1 MNLRYRLADDARPHA
16 KTLLLATLLTVAL
29 WFIPFADVLTYPF
42 RLFVTFIHEGG
53 HALAS
58 IITGNGV
65 EFLHV
70 HTDGSGLMRSQT
82 QGGLLA
88 QTFISSA
95 GYLGSTLYGALLLFL
110 IRRAVA
116 ARIVLLASAGFIL
129 TMTIG
134 YGLWSPFTLASGV
147 LLALGLIAAAKF
159 LRPRAATFLMSF
171 LAVQCVL
178 NALFDLKT
186 LFYLSSPFGNEVQ
199 TDAANMAAATGIPA
213 FVWSF
218 IWIAVAL
225 LILSLA
231 MRTYTTV
238 RRASDSQPD
247 LPFEDEDEAEI

>member
-1 MNLRYRLADDARPHA
+1 MNLRYKLADDARPHA

-29 WFIPFADVLTYPF
+29 WFIPFADILTYPF

-53 HALAS
+53 HALAAVL
-58 IITGNGV
+58 TGNSV
-65 EFLHV
+65 QSLIV
-70 HTDGSGLMRSQT
+70 SPNASGEVMAT
-82 QGGLLA
+82 QGGLFSQL
-88 QTFISSA
+88 FVSSA
-95 GYLGSTLYGALLLFL
+95 GYLGATLYGALLLFL

-116 ARIVLLASAGFIL
+116 ARFVLLVSAGFIL

-134 YGLWSPFTLASGV
+134 YGLWNLFTLASGV
-147 LLALGLIAAAKF
+147 LLALGLVAAAKF

-199 TDAANMAAATGIPA
+199 TDAANIAAATGIPA

-231 MRTYTTV
+231 MRTYTTM
-238 RRASDSQPD
+238 RRAADSQPD
-247 LPFEDEDEAEI
+247 LPFEDEAEI

>member
-53 HALAS
+53 HALAAVL
-58 IITGNGV
+58 TGNTV
-65 EFLHV
+65 QSL
-70 HTDGSGLMRSQT
+70 TISPNASGEVLAT
-82 QGGLLA
+82 QGGLLS

-95 GYLGSTLYGALLLFL
+95 GYLGATLYGALLLFL
-110 IRRAVA
+110 IRRSIA
-116 ARIVLLASAGFIL
+116 ARFVLLASAGFIL
-129 TMTIG
+129 TMTLG
-134 YGLWSPFTLASGV
+134 YGLWNGFTLVTGIS
-147 LLALGLIAAAKF
+147 LTLGLVAAAKF

-199 TDAANMAAATGIPA
+199 TDAANMATATGIPA

-218 IWIAVAL
+218 VWIALAL
-225 LILSLA
+225 MILSLA
-231 MRTYTTV
+231 MRTYATA
-238 RRASDSQPD
+238 RRSSDSQPD
-247 LPFEDEDEAEI
+247 LPFEDAPGS